1 MKSRAV
7 RAVVLLGGLLVIALA
22 VLTLPRYVESAALI
36 ARVANVGGTAG
47 SLAERAAQGVTVT
60 APHLVPTRHGEVTAR
75 FYEPER
81 ATRRTVLLVPGIHSM
96 GIEEPRLTAL
106 AHDLAGAG
114 MRVMA
119 MALPDLQRYR
129 ITLAATDV
137 LEDAAAWMAGQK
149 SLAPD
154 GKIGMLGVS
163 FAGGLAISAAGRPAI
178 RDRVAFVVSF
188 GGHGDLPRVMH
199 YLATGEAPVVAGLTP
214 HPPHDYGVAVILY
227 DLADHGVVPAD
238 QVAGLRHGVETF
250 LLASQLTLVNMDQ
263 ANATFA
269 EARTMAEAMPE
280 PSRTYMGYVN
290 DRSVTK
296 LGPVLAP
303 FLAELG
309 ADNPAVSPER
319 AATVPSARIYLL
331 HGDDDTVI
339 PAAETAIFA
348 EHLRQQGASV
358 RALLSGLITH
368 AELNDSASYRD
379 AWELVSFWA
388 DVLSR

>member
-1 MKSRAV
+1 
-7 RAVVLLGGLLVIALA
+7 
-22 VLTLPRYVESAALI
+22 
-36 ARVANVGGTAG
+36 
-47 SLAERAAQGVTVT
+47 VTVD
-60 APHLVPTRHGEVTAR
+60 APHRVITRHGEVTAR

-96 GIEEPRLTAL
+96 GVEEPRLTAL
-106 AHDLAGAG
+106 ARDLAGAG

-119 MALPDLQRYR
+119 LALPDLQRYR
-129 ITLAATDV
+129 ITLDATDV
-137 LEDAAAWMAGQK
+137 LEDAVAWMASQE

-154 GKIGMLGVS
+154 GKIGVLGVS
-163 FAGGLAISAAGRPAI
+163 FAGGLAIAAAGRPAI

-188 GGHGDLPRVMH
+188 GGHGDLRRVMH
-199 YLATGEAPVVAGLTP
+199 YLTTGEAPVVAGLTT

-227 DLADHGVVPAD
+227 DLADRGVVPDD

-250 LLASQLTLVNMDQ
+250 LLASQLTLVSMDE

-269 EARTMAEAMPE
+269 KARAMAEAMPE

-303 FLAELG
+303 FLVELG

-319 AATVPSARIYLL
+319 GTTVPSARIYLL
-331 HGDDDTVI
+331 HGHDDTVI
-339 PAAETAIFA
+339 PAAESAILG
-348 EHLRQQGASV
+348 ERLRQAGANV
-358 RALLSGLITH
+358 RVLLSGLITH
-368 AELNDSASYRD
+368 AELNDSASWRD
-379 AWELVSFWA
+379 AWQLVSFWE
-388 DVLSR
+388 DVLRQ